1 MKVLRNF
8 YLAAISAS
16 VTLAASCGGGTS
28 QPVAGQP
35 LPELS
40 LKVYEE
46 SFLGGEDSARFTLSS
61 TDRGNMVE
69 STLHVASADNLR
81 ALCIE
86 LSYDPDLYTP
96 VAIRRSDRLE
106 RVLPDSGLLE
116 LEKLSIPGTIHYAHM
131 QPLSSAGLDGEA
143 DLLTVSFRRQAMSG
157 ERSTSAP
164 PKAAHSV
171 PELKGSILTGQLEWY
186 YRNRGDYDQN
196 GEVNVADIT
205 QLGVKLNTVSE
216 TPGESFDI
224 ASVEWQVDGD
234 ENGNINI
241 SDITPLGANIG
252 NSVSGGYNI
261 YTSDSE
267 SDYPATGGANGA
279 GSTFI
284 GTLGGVPPLSEAFNF
299 TTKSTEHLRFVF
311 ELPDPLPGVYYWVRP
326 TDGASEGIPSTMAG
340 PLSVEN
346 IPLPVIS
353 GIDKQDVVVGE
364 TIVVTGTGFGI
375 KDGDDKI
382 TLNDLELEVVG
393 WTDTQITAKI
403 PVGAGDGPLV
413 VATLRTSDPS
423 TDQINVI
430 PATPGAPTGNTV

>member
-1 MKVLRNF
+1 MKWSVKLWGAAL
-8 YLAAISAS
+8 LAA
-16 VTLAASCGGGTS
+16 LLGGCGGRGQS
-28 QPVAGQP
+28 PEPQAGQP
-35 LPELS
+35 VPVEQLLSQYEAPAGIDAQLADELLKELS
-40 LKVYEE
+40 
-46 SFLGGEDSARFTLSS
+46 
-61 TDRGNMVE
+61 
-69 STLHVASADNLR
+69 
-81 ALCIE
+81 
-86 LSYDPDLYTP
+86 
-96 VAIRRSDRLE
+96 
-106 RVLPDSGLLE
+106 RVLAEQG
-116 LEKLSIPGTIHYAHM
+116 ITRMA
-131 QPLSSAGLDGEA
+131 
-143 DLLTVSFRRQAMSG
+143 
-157 ERSTSAP
+157 SAP
-164 PKAAHSV
+164 PQTSNAAVHDLALDGNTFRWTFNN
-171 PELKGSILTGQLEWY
+171 PA
-186 YRNRGDYDQN
+186 DYDQN